1 VGESRPSQGAIE
13 SFLADRRRKAQNH
26 YFLFLSPFFTASISF
41 PPPFRLLL
49 SLRFSANP
57 FLPALLYYVET
68 ILIEK
73 VTVANVDSTT
83 PTIRTPLYDLITRQT
98 SKFTPFAGWEMPI
111 QFSGLKQEHE
121 AIRTGVGMFDISHM
135 GKFIL
140 AGENLIESLQFLVPS
155 NFARLQP
162 GQAQYSVL
170 LNPDGGII
178 DDIIF
183 YWQGEGRGV
192 LIVNASTTEKDK
204 TWILKNLEGTG
215 VTLQDISRDKV
226 LIALQGPK
234 AATVLQ
240 SFVSEEVGTFG
251 LFNHWESTLFGET
264 AFIARTG
271 YTGEDGFELMV
282 SAEVGQRLW
291 TELLDRGVVP
301 CGLGARD
308 TLRLEAALALYGQD
322 IDDHTSPLEAGLNWL
337 VHLPEKGDFIGRD
350 VLAEQKTKGVP
361 RRLVGLQMAGKN
373 IARHDYPVIFEGRE
387 VGKVTSG
394 TLSPTLSIPVA
405 LAYVPADLASIGQSL
420 EVEIRGKTY
429 PATVVKKPFYRSP
442 HR

>member
-1 VGESRPSQGAIE
+1 
-13 SFLADRRRKAQNH
+13 
-26 YFLFLSPFFTASISF
+26 
-41 PPPFRLLL
+41 
-49 SLRFSANP
+49 
-57 FLPALLYYVET
+57 
-68 ILIEK
+68 
-73 VTVANVDSTT
+73 
-83 PTIRTPLYDLITRQT
+83 
-98 SKFTPFAGWEMPI
+98 
-111 QFSGLKQEHE
+111 
-121 AIRTGVGMFDISHM
+121 
-135 GKFIL
+135 
-140 AGENLIESLQFLVPS
+140 
-155 NFARLQP
+155 
-162 GQAQYSVL
+162 
-170 LNPDGGII
+170 
-178 DDIIF
+178 
-183 YWQGEGRGV
+183 
-192 LIVNASTTEKDK
+192 
-204 TWILKNLEGTG
+204 